1 MRFATRSF
9 LLSFGPFALLLLG
22 SFTAVQILVQ
32 HAVRDQLVASL
43 RQTHES
49 IARMQSKN
57 DARDSRLL
65 RILGE
70 NSTLKAGLQLL
81 LAAPSSREARS
92 TVEDQ
97 LREMTET
104 LGFDFLMISDP
115 GGKPLAGVFRVAN
128 QLAPI
133 DFSRTH
139 APLRGLLTLG
149 ESAYQIGSTS
159 IDQGEENL
167 GTLSIGERLDFSGF
181 STPVVLE
188 HHGEAVESTLPGVSR
203 AEIQSSLRACGQSSD
218 CEVRLRGDTYVSAS
232 MNSLSF
238 GEGYSIRT
246 FQNLDVANRPVQ
258 NALHAVFL
266 VAGVGAILA
275 ALIMSAVSSRSIV
288 KPIAALVDRLRESEK
303 TGVLPE
309 FRALA
314 TSIQEIGELTE
325 SFNQAG
331 AAIREGR
338 RTLQRAYVE
347 FVGSLA
353 SALDARDPY
362 TAGHSRR
369 VSEYSL
375 AIGRQLGLDAEQLDE
390 LRIGALLHDIGKIG
404 IPDKVLQKP
413 GALTNEE
420 FALLRQHPTIGRRI
434 LEGVKGFH
442 PYLPVVELHH
452 ENWNGKGYPRGL
464 ERTDTPLQA
473 RIVKIADAYDA
484 MTSDRPYRPGMSD
497 EEAVR
502 RLEEAS
508 GTEFDPVIVKAFVA
522 SGVHAEHAPDESRSL
537 RNLSSAIEIASGQT
551 APKEGIPS
559 GEPSK

>member
-1 MRFATRSF
+1 MRFATRTF
-9 LLSFGPFALLLLG
+9 LFSFGPFALLLLG
-22 SFTAVQILVQ
+22 SFAAVQILVQ

-57 DARDSRLL
+57 EARDSRLL

-70 NSTLKAGLQLL
+70 NATLKAGLQLL
-81 LAAPSSREARS
+81 LAAPASRDARS

-104 LGFDFLMISDP
+104 LGFDFLMISSP
-115 GGKPLAGVFRVAN
+115 AGKPLAGVFRVEN
-128 QLAPI
+128 QFPPI
-133 DFSRTH
+133 DFSRTN
-139 APLRGLLTLG
+139 APLHGLLTLG
-149 ESAYQIGSTS
+149 GSSYQIASTA

-181 STPVVLE
+181 STPVVLQ
-188 HHGEAVESTLPGVSR
+188 HNGEAVESTLPGISH
-203 AEIQSSLRACGQSSD
+203 AEIQSSLRDCGLSAD
-218 CEVRLRGDTYVSAS
+218 CEVRLRNDTYVSAS
-232 MNSLSF
+232 MKSLSF
-238 GEGYSIRT
+238 GEGYTIRT
-246 FQNLDVANRPVQ
+246 FQNLDAANRPVQ
-258 NALHAVFL
+258 TALHAVFL
-266 VAGVGAILA
+266 IAGVGALLA
-275 ALIMSAVSSRSIV
+275 ALVMSALSSRSIV

-309 FRALA
+309 FRVLA
-314 TSIQEIGELTE
+314 TSIKEIGELTE
-325 SFNQAG
+325 SFNHAG
-331 AAIREGR
+331 AAIRDAR

-375 AIGRQLGLDAEQLDE
+375 AIGRQLGLDAEQLDD

-404 IPDKVLQKP
+404 VPDKILQKA
-413 GALTNEE
+413 GALNNEE
-420 FALLRQHPTIGRRI
+420 FAILREHPTIGRRI

-452 ENWNGKGYPRGL
+452 ENWNGKGYPLGL
-464 ERTDTPLQA
+464 EQDRTPLQA

-484 MTSDRPYRPGMSD
+484 MTSDRPYRRGMSD
-497 EEAVR
+497 AEAVR

-508 GTEFDPVIVKAFVA
+508 GTEFDTVIVQAFVKC
-522 SGVHAEHAPDESRSL
+522 GIQAEHVLDESSSL
-537 RNLSSAIEIASGQT
+537 RNLGAAVESERQPVPSQEIT
-551 APKEGIPS
+551 T
-559 GEPSK
+559 